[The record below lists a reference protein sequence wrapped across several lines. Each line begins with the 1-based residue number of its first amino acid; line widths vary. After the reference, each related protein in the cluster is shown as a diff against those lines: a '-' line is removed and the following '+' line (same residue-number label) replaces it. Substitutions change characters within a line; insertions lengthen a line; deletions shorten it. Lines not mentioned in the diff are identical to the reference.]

1 MQALHWLCTS
11 AMETQMFPVKGTG
24 ENIEQKI
31 QLSSVRQSLSL
42 QSVGRTGTSRA
53 CPIWA
58 IFIIFIGYDETIS

>member
-53 CPIWA
+53 CPI
-58 IFIIFIGYDETIS
+58 